1 MEGIW
6 FRVKWGL
13 CILGGYI
20 GGRLLVLFLEKVAH
34 LPFYA
39 WQEEV
44 IGFVGAILAF
54 YLFCKK
60 VDGKN
65 T

>member
-1 MEGIW
+1 MEGFW
-6 FRVKWGL
+6 FRLKWAL
-13 CILGGYI
+13 APLGGYF

-44 IGFVGAILAF
+44 IGIVGAKRLIE
-54 YLFCKK
+54 KTNK
-60 VDGKN
+60 